1 MSRVLIPIGEGEM
14 QSTNGRLV
22 FVAKS
27 LASKGHTIDIITY
40 SKSVFNFA
48 SDVLKDHKTVRAIHV
63 NNQPLNY
70 YHIPSL
76 VNTFIK
82 LTYDMYLPQTDLK
95 LYKVTAF
102 DDFRGHI
109 ASFTYPAIDLSAYD
123 MVLLPIPSIE
133 IPPMNDCDIFY
144 STVCFYA
151 KDKKIPI
158 IGLQVFPVIQTPP
171 IFLTVVDY
179 LIIKETYEL
188 DFLREYGF
196 DLDRAFVL
204 NYDKEAYFV
213 STVEDKY
220 LDFLLEPIVEVPKE
234 ELAILIINH
243 PRLRF
248 CIREILEVAGA
259 LNIPKTVFLLKR
271 KFVIRELS
279 EDDIIRDLF
288 MDDIKK
294 IKGRAFIMES
304 DAKSNLLM
312 ISDIIISPSYLST
325 LGFASNY
332 NKLSIVYNPLNDKDI
347 FQKGVTFINDKETLR
362 KALLQGYER
371 KRAIVSLSDILAAI
385 ARRRG

>member
-1 MSRVLIPIGEGEM
+1 MSRLLIPLGEGEM

-22 FVAKS
+22 FVAKA
-27 LASKGHTIDIITY
+27 LASRGHTIDIITY
-40 SKSVFNFA
+40 SKSVFNFVG
-48 SDVLKDHKTVRAIHV
+48 DVLKDHKAIRAIHV
-63 NNQPLNY
+63 GSQPLNY

-82 LTYDMYLPQTDLK
+82 LTYDMCLPQTDLK

-109 ASFTYPAIDLSAYD
+109 SSFTYPAIDLSGYD

-133 IPPMNDCDIFY
+133 IPPLNDCDIFY

-179 LIIKETYEL
+179 LVIKEDYERE
-188 DFLREYGF
+188 FLNGYGF
-196 DLDRAFVL
+196 DQERAFVL
-204 NYDKEAYFV
+204 NYDRDAYLV
-213 STVEDKY
+213 NTVEDKY
-220 LDFLLEPIVEVPKE
+220 LDFLLDPVVEVSKE
-234 ELAILIINH
+234 ELAILVINH

-248 CIREILEVAGA
+248 CIREIIEVVGA
-259 LNIPKTVFLLKR
+259 LNIPKTLFLLKR

-288 MDDIKK
+288 MDDIRKV
-294 IKGRAFIMES
+294 KGRSFIMDS

-332 NKLSIVYNPLNDKDI
+332 NKLSIVYNPLNDKDVS
-347 FQKGVTFINDKETLR
+347 QRGVTFISDKETL
-362 KALLQGYER
+362 KKTVMQAYER
-371 KRAIVSLSDILAAI
+371 KRAIVSLSDIVAVVG
-385 ARRRG
+385 RRRV